1 MKLFVDDI
9 RRCPDG
15 WEVART
21 NTKAI
26 RTLAT
31 VPVDEI
37 SIDHDICCMMEQAAN
52 QGLSGYT
59 HTSNE
64 TYMPVVYYILAMPRE
79 TRPKSVF
86 IHTANTYAGNIMM
99 DLLKDQVD
107 HLERDWTFAEHY
119 MSDKDFK
126 QGEEWRRRY
135 E

>member
-1 MKLFVDDI
+1 MKIFVDDI
-9 RRCPDG
+9 RRCPDD

-26 RTLAT
+26 RLLAT

-37 SIDHDICCMMEQAAN
+37 SIDHDICCLMEQA
-52 QGLSGYT
+52 QSCGLSGYT

-64 TYMPVVYYILAMPRE
+64 TFMPVVYYILAMPRE
-79 TRPKSVF
+79 LRPKSVK

-99 DLLKDQVD
+99 ELLKDQVD
-107 HLERDWTFAEHY
+107 HLERDWTFSERY
-119 MSDKDFK
+119 MSEKDFEK
-126 QGEEWRRRY
+126 GEEWRRKY